1 MLNRAAEQL
10 FWIGRYMERIQNHT
24 RLIQVSYHMRPEL
37 NRNSPQAEFAWER
50 LLESFHCQQ
59 DFYEN
64 YSEANEESV
73 LHYITFD
80 SLNSNSTYACIKQ
93 ARTNAHAVRD
103 KLPSESWETLNA
115 LYLWMQ
121 EKNISDVISD
131 TPYLFYQKLKEWL
144 TLFNNSLECSML
156 RQNEWHIM
164 QMGIFLERAENTVRM
179 LGSIHQEFLYDS
191 DFVHSNDQYYK
202 MCAFLKSLNAYEGFR
217 TVYADNM
224 EVGKIIEFFISC
236 SVLPR
241 SYYASLIALENHLK
255 AFQHILPHTSLY
267 YKAAGQVE
275 KLISHIS
282 YLEWRQISTNS
293 LQKLLDDLQW
303 SSSEIGTLISRAF
316 SQQEMVRV

>member
-24 RLIQVSYHMRPEL
+24 RLIQVSYHMRHDV
-37 NRNSPQAEFAWER
+37 NTNTAQAEFAWER
-50 LLESFHCQQ
+50 LLESFHCQK
-59 DFYEN
+59 DFYLN
-64 YSEANEESV
+64 YSEANEETV

-80 SLNSNSTYACIKQ
+80 SLNINSIYACIKQ

-103 KLPSESWETLNA
+103 KLPSESWEALNA

-121 EKNISDVISD
+121 EKDIGDCLLE
-131 TPYLFYQKLKEWL
+131 TPFLFYQKLKEWL
-144 TLFNNSLECSML
+144 TLFHNSLECSML
-156 RQNEWHIM
+156 RQSEWHVL
-164 QMGIFLERAENTVRM
+164 QMGIFLERTENTVRM
-179 LGSIHQEFLYDS
+179 LQSIHQEFLYDS
-191 DFVHSNDQYYK
+191 DFVHSNDQYHK

-217 TVYADNM
+217 TMCADNLQM
-224 EVGKIIEFFISC
+224 GKIVEFLISC
-236 SVLPR
+236 SVFPR

-267 YKAAGQVE
+267 YKAAGKVE
-275 KLISHIS
+275 KLISHVS

-293 LQKLLDDLQW
+293 LQKLLDDLQL
-303 SSSEIGTLISRAF
+303 SSNEIGALISRAF